1 MARTNYE
8 MDEALEKLMKKGIKR
23 IKISPDPVTPAID
36 ERKVK
41 LIELQRIEVEE

>member
-23 IKISPDPVTPAID
+23 IKISPDPVTPANRRA
-36 ERKVK
+36 EG
-41 LIELQRIEVEE
+41 EVD